1 MAMGIERKKI
11 AILCNYRLVPE
22 RIGGMD
28 FFFGLFDQKCS
39 ANMIDVD
46 WFFPNSAQHGAYS
59 KMNIIGTGDEPERF
73 FLAYC
78 KEQSPGYVQII
89 THFIGLCT
97 PFFKTLKQLTNARI
111 IAVDHNPRPI
121 EGYPLRKRVEKRI
134 KGLLFSRYIDC
145 FVGVSEYTVQELSK
159 DFGSQLSR
167 KTIRIYNGVL
177 IDGIKRH
184 EYRKEREPLF
194 MVASHLRESKGIQD
208 LIAAVALLPDT
219 VKMKLKI
226 DVYGDG
232 PYGVVLRD
240 KVNSYKLADVF
251 SFKGNSPDLKSIYCH
266 YDYMLQPTHMEC
278 FSLSILESL
287 AANVPVIT
295 TNVGGNKEIIE
306 SGKNGFIYSVKDIV
320 ALKNLILDLFSG
332 EINITTETTSLI
344 EEGFSLELM
353 VTNHFKLL
361 S

>member
-1 MAMGIERKKI
+1 MGIERKKI
-11 AILCNYRLVPE
+11 AILCNYRLLPE

-28 FFFGLFDQKCS
+28 YFFWLFDQECS
-39 ANMIDVD
+39 SNRIDVD

-59 KMNIIGTGDEPERF
+59 RMNIIATGDEPERF

-78 KEQSPGYVQII
+78 KEKSPEYTHVI
-89 THFIGLCT
+89 THFIALCT
-97 PFFKTLKQLTNARI
+97 PFFKEVKQLTKARI
-111 IAVDHNPRPI
+111 IGVDHNPRPVG
-121 EGYPLRKRVEKRI
+121 GYPLRKKVEKRI
-134 KGLLFSRYIDC
+134 KGLLFSKYIDC

-177 IDGIKRH
+177 IDGIKKH
-184 EYRKEREPLF
+184 QHRKEREPLF

-208 LIAAVALLPDT
+208 LIDAVVLLPDT
-219 VKMKLKI
+219 VKTKLKI

-232 PYGVVLRD
+232 PYGVVLRH
-240 KVNSYKLADVF
+240 KVETQKLAAIF
-251 SFKGNSPDLKSIYCH
+251 SFKGNNPDLKSIYYR

-295 TNVGGNKEIIE
+295 TNVGGNEEVVE
-306 SGKNGFIYSVKDIV
+306 SGKNGFIYSVKDIM
-320 ALKNLILDLFSG
+320 ALKELLLDLFSG
-332 EINITTETTSLI
+332 DKKITIDTKSLI